1 MKNFMDMLGFTHKP
15 LLNFSL
21 EANERVSTWQAKAA
35 PTVTEQLG
43 LSGDGSLVVY
53 CLLACLFKGWGGV
66 HLWAE
71 GVIGEVRGGQ
81 NMRIDGRTFN
91 DLLLD
96 YTTTYSNNGNDL

>member
-53 CLLACLFKGWGGV
+53 CLLACLFKGWGGSTCGLRV
-66 HLWAE
+66 SSGKSE
-71 GVIGEVRGGQ
+71 G
-81 NMRIDGRTFN
+81 DGI
-91 DLLLD
+91 
-96 YTTTYSNNGNDL
+96 